1 MYKKDRLK
9 DKISNFQTKASKRP
23 FENTA
28 NYQNSMR
35 QNRLD
40 PRVFSVYKILEDP
53 KLNPLA
59 FDEIIYVDFDYVDD
73 NYIVT
78 YDKFN
83 PPGDPL

>member
-1 MYKKDRLK
+1 MQSNDKLK
-9 DKISNFQTKASKRP
+9 NKISNFQTKASKRP

-28 NYQNSMR
+28 NYQNSMK

-40 PRVFSVYKILEDP
+40 PRIFSVYKIVEDP
-53 KLNPLA
+53 KLNFFT
-59 FDEIIYVDFDYVDD
+59 FDEMIYVDFDYVDD

>member
-1 MYKKDRLK
+1 MQSNDKLK
-9 DKISNFQTKASKRP
+9 NKISNFQTKASKRP

-28 NYQNSMR
+28 NYQNSMK

-40 PRVFSVYKILEDP
+40 PRIFSVYKILEDP
-53 KLNPLA
+53 KLNGYTV
-59 FDEIIYVDFDYVDD
+59 DEIIYVDFDYMDD
-73 NYIVT
+73 NYIIA